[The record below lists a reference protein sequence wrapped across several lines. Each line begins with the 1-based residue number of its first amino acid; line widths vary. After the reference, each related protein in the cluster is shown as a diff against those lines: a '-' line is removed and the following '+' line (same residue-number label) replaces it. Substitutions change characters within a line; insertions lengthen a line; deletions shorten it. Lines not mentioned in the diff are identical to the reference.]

1 MQNLDL
7 RLRIENSGLR
17 YRDVAQKMGIRGETL
32 SRILRKPVN
41 QKNWMRISLAI
52 TDLETE
58 REDAKKKTLH
68 DA

>member
-7 RLRIENSGLR
+7 RIRIENAGLR

-32 SRILRKPVN
+32 SRILRKPVS
-41 QKNWMRISLAI
+41 QKNWLRITNAI
-52 TDLETE
+52 TELENE
-58 REDAKKKTLH
+58 KKETLH